1 MGMKLAVGGGGD
13 DTYEQPPV
21 GEHKAI
27 CYRVIDGG
35 RAEEDYL
42 GEVNVRHKIFL
53 FWELPECTMSDGRR
67 MSIMNS
73 YTASLNEKAKLYQ
86 HVTSWINRSFT
97 EEEKE
102 GFDPT
107 SLLGKGCK
115 LSIDLN
121 KNGRAKV
128 TNVHA
133 FVNAFDENEE
143 LRQLPTENDQVIFD
157 LEEYCKEFSN
167 ESCEASKRMCD
178 VFETLPAFIRYRI
191 AGCDEV
197 GKEPQAP
204 CFEMQAALK
213 KGESRPAQGL
223 QRPALKPKKTEPVE
237 ENDDEDFFDDPV
249 PF

>member
-1 MGMKLAVGGGGD
+1 MPMKLSVGGGGD
-13 DTYEQPPV
+13 TEYEVPPV

-35 RAEEDYL
+35 SAEEEYQ

-53 FWELPECTMSDGRR
+53 FWELTECTMQDGRR
-67 MSIMNS
+67 MSVMGN
-73 YTASLNEKAKLYQ
+73 YTASLNEKSKLYQ

-97 EEEKE
+97 DEEKQ

-107 SLLGKGCK
+107 TLVGKGCK
-115 LSIDLN
+115 LSIEHT
-121 KNGRAKV
+121 KTGRAKV
-128 TNVHA
+128 ANVHA
-133 FVNAFDENEE
+133 FVNAFDENEQ
-143 LRQLPTENDQVIFD
+143 LRPLPTENDQVIFD
-157 LEEYCKEFSN
+157 LEDYCKEFSG
-167 ESCEASKRMCD
+167 ESCEASKRACD
-178 VFETLPAFIRYRI
+178 IFEDLPAFIRYRI

-213 KGESRPAQGL
+213 RATDSPIATG
-223 QRPALKPKKTEPVE
+223 TPVVDVATDDMDPFAE
-237 ENDDEDFFDDPV
+237 ENNPV

>member
-13 DTYEQPPV
+13 SEYEQPPV

-35 RAEEDYL
+35 KAEEDYL

-223 QRPALKPKKTEPVE
+223 QRPALKPKKAEPVE

>member
-13 DTYEQPPV
+13 SEYEQPPV

-157 LEEYCKEFSN
+157 LEEYCKEFSG

-178 VFETLPAFIRYRI
+178 IFETLPAFIRYRI

-197 GKEPQAP
+197 GKEPHAP
-204 CFEMQAALK
+204 CFEMQAAMK
-213 KGESRPAQGL
+213 KGGDTPVV
-223 QRPALKPKKTEPVE
+223 KPKKAEPVE

>member
-1 MGMKLAVGGGGD
+1 MPMKLSVGGGGD
-13 DTYEQPPV
+13 TEYEVPPV

-35 RAEEDYL
+35 SAEEDFQ

-53 FWELPECTMSDGRR
+53 FWELTECTMQDGRR
-67 MSIMNS
+67 MSVMGN
-73 YTASLNEKAKLYQ
+73 YTASLNEKSKLYQ

-97 EEEKE
+97 DEEKQ

-107 SLLGKGCK
+107 TLVGKGCK
-115 LSIDLN
+115 LSIEHT
-121 KNGRAKV
+121 KTGRAKV
-128 TNVHA
+128 ANVHA
-133 FVNAFDENEE
+133 FVNAFDENEQ
-143 LRQLPTENDQVIFD
+143 LRPLPTENDQVIFD
-157 LEEYCKEFSN
+157 LEDYCKEFSG
-167 ESCEASKRMCD
+167 ESCEASKRACD
-178 VFETLPAFIRYRI
+178 IFEDLPAFIRYRI

-213 KGESRPAQGL
+213 RGTDSPIATG
-223 QRPALKPKKTEPVE
+223 TPVVDVATDDMDPFAE
-237 ENDDEDFFDDPV
+237 ENNPV

>member
-1 MGMKLAVGGGGD
+1 MPMKLSVGGGGD
-13 DTYEQPPV
+13 TEYEVPPV

-35 RAEEDYL
+35 SAEEDFQ

-53 FWELPECTMSDGRR
+53 FWELTECTMQDGRR
-67 MSIMNS
+67 MSVMGN
-73 YTASLNEKAKLYQ
+73 YTASLNEKSKLYQ

-97 EEEKE
+97 DEEKQ

-107 SLLGKGCK
+107 TLVGKGCK
-115 LSIDLN
+115 LSIEHT
-121 KNGRAKV
+121 KTGRAKV
-128 TNVHA
+128 ANVHA
-133 FVNAFDENEE
+133 FVNAFDENEQ
-143 LRQLPTENDQVIFD
+143 LRPLPTENDQVIFD
-157 LEEYCKEFSN
+157 LEDYCKEFSG
-167 ESCEASKRMCD
+167 ESCEASKRACD
-178 VFETLPAFIRYRI
+178 IFEDLPAFIRYRI

-213 KGESRPAQGL
+213 RGAGSPIAT
-223 QRPALKPKKTEPVE
+223 ATPVVDVATDDMDPFAE
-237 ENDDEDFFDDPV
+237 ENNPV

>member
-1 MGMKLAVGGGGD
+1 MPMKLSVGGGGD
-13 DTYEQPPV
+13 TEYEVPPV

-35 RAEEDYL
+35 SAEEEYQ

-53 FWELPECTMSDGRR
+53 FWELTECTMQDGRR
-67 MSIMNS
+67 MSVMGN
-73 YTASLNEKAKLYQ
+73 YTASLNEKSKLYQ

-97 EEEKE
+97 DEEKQ

-107 SLLGKGCK
+107 TLVGKGCK
-115 LSIDLN
+115 LSIEHT
-121 KNGRAKV
+121 KTGRAKV
-128 TNVHA
+128 ANVHA
-133 FVNAFDENEE
+133 FVNAFDENEQ
-143 LRQLPTENDQVIFD
+143 LRPLPTENDQVIFD
-157 LEEYCKEFSN
+157 LEDYCKEFSG
-167 ESCEASKRMCD
+167 ESCEASKRACD
-178 VFETLPAFIRYRI
+178 IFEDLPAFIRYRI

-213 KGESRPAQGL
+213 RGTDSPIATG
-223 QRPALKPKKTEPVE
+223 TPVVDVATDDMDPFAE
-237 ENDDEDFFDDPV
+237 ENNPV

>member
-13 DTYEQPPV
+13 SEYEQPPV

-157 LEEYCKEFSN
+157 LEDYCKEFSG
-167 ESCEASKRMCD
+167 ESCEASKRQCD
-178 VFETLPAFIRYRI
+178 IFETLPAFIRYRI

-213 KGESRPAQGL
+213 KGGDTPVA
-223 QRPALKPKKTEPVE
+223 KPKKAEPVE

>member
-13 DTYEQPPV
+13 DGYEQPPV

-27 CYRVIDGG
+27 CYRVVDGG
-35 RAEEDYL
+35 TAEEDYL
-42 GEVNVRHKIFL
+42 GEINVRHKIFL
-53 FWELPECTMSDGRR
+53 FWELPDCVMSDGRR

-73 YTASLNEKAKLYQ
+73 YTASLHEKAKLYQ

-97 EEEKE
+97 EAEKE

-107 SLLGKGCK
+107 FLVGKGCK

-133 FVNAFDENEE
+133 FVNAFDDHEN
-143 LRQLPTENDQVIFD
+143 LRQLPTENEQVIFD
-157 LEEYCKEFSN
+157 LEDYCKEFSG
-167 ESCEASKRMCD
+167 ESCERSKRACD
-178 VFETLPAFIRYRI
+178 IFEDLPAFIRYRI

-197 GKEPQAP
+197 GKEPQPP

-213 KGESRPAQGL
+213 KGGDS
-223 QRPALKPKKTEPVE
+223 PVTTVEADDDFDPFAE
-237 ENDDEDFFDDPV
+237 ENNDV

>member
-1 MGMKLAVGGGGD
+1 MPMKLSVGGGGD
-13 DTYEQPPV
+13 TEYEVPPV

-35 RAEEDYL
+35 SAEEEYQ

-53 FWELPECTMSDGRR
+53 FWELTECTMQDGRR
-67 MSIMNS
+67 MSVMGN
-73 YTASLNEKAKLYQ
+73 YTASLNEKSKLYQ

-97 EEEKE
+97 DEEKQ

-107 SLLGKGCK
+107 TLVGKGCK
-115 LSIDLN
+115 LSIEHT
-121 KNGRAKV
+121 KTGRAKV
-128 TNVHA
+128 ANVHA
-133 FVNAFDENEE
+133 FVNAFDENEQ
-143 LRQLPTENDQVIFD
+143 LRPLPTENDQVIFD
-157 LEEYCKEFSN
+157 LEDYCKEFSG
-167 ESCEASKRMCD
+167 ESCEASKRACD
-178 VFETLPAFIRYRI
+178 IFEDLPAFIRYRI

-213 KGESRPAQGL
+213 RGTDSPIATG
-223 QRPALKPKKTEPVE
+223 TPVVDVATDDMDPFAE
-237 ENDDEDFFDDPV
+237 ENNPG

>member
-1 MGMKLAVGGGGD
+1 MGMKLSVGGGGD
-13 DTYEQPPV
+13 TEYEVPPI

-35 RAEEDYL
+35 SAEEEYQ

-53 FWELPECTMSDGRR
+53 FWELTECTMQDGRR
-67 MSIMNS
+67 MSVMGN
-73 YTASLNEKAKLYQ
+73 YTASLNEKSKLYQ

-97 EEEKE
+97 DEEKQ

-107 SLLGKGCK
+107 TLVGKGCK
-115 LSIDLN
+115 LSIEHT
-121 KNGRAKV
+121 KTGRAKV
-128 TNVHA
+128 ANVHA
-133 FVNAFDENEE
+133 FVNAFDENEQ
-143 LRQLPTENDQVIFD
+143 LSPLPTENDQVIFD
-157 LEEYCKEFSN
+157 LEDYCSEFSGHSN
-167 ESCEASKRMCD
+167 EASKRACD
-178 VFETLPAFIRYRI
+178 IFEDLPAFIRYRI

-213 KGESRPAQGL
+213 RGASSPVVTAAPAVDVVADDL
-223 QRPALKPKKTEPVE
+223 DPFAE
-237 ENDDEDFFDDPV
+237 ENNPV